1 VPGMHDR
8 PMTEITLATEEHT
21 ALLGQDIAMAMRPGD
36 VVTLS
41 GQLGTGKSTLARAL
55 IRALAG
61 DPELEVPSPSYA
73 LCLHYDLAFPVSH
86 FDFYRLANPSEA
98 AELGLDEALEAGAVI
113 IEWPE
118 RAAGFVPEGCL
129 RIEICED
136 PGGRTARVSGGGSG
150 TGSLAERLER
160 SRAIRRFLDDVWG
173 EGAERLFLQGDA
185 SSRRYETAHLAGE
198 TRIVMDAP
206 RRPDGPPIRDGK
218 PYSRIAHLAEDVV
231 PFIAIAETLRGRGLA
246 APEIHARNVAGGML
260 LTEHLGIERIIDGEG
275 RPIRERYL
283 ESARLLAQMHSHDW
297 PRSISVEAG
306 AGKRIMHEVP
316 RYDREA
322 LMIEASLL
330 ADWYAPRFLG
340 RKLTADERREFDDSW
355 IELIALTENS
365 MPTLVLRDF
374 HSPNLIWRPQEEFPR
389 RLGLIDFQDAV
400 IGPQAY
406 DLASI
411 GQDARVDVPQELETE
426 MKELYVSIRLGQ
438 GKFDR
443 QIFERDYAILAAH
456 RATKILGIFVR
467 LDERD
472 GKPAYLRHLPR
483 MQAYIK
489 RNLSHPVL
497 ARCSEWCVRNAGFG
511 DT

>member
-1 VPGMHDR
+1 
-8 PMTEITLATEEHT
+8 
-21 ALLGQDIAMAMRPGD
+21 
-36 VVTLS
+36 
-41 GQLGTGKSTLARAL
+41 
-55 IRALAG
+55 
-61 DPELEVPSPSYA
+61 
-73 LCLHYDLAFPVSH
+73 VSH

-98 AELGLDEALEAGAVI
+98 AELGLDETLETGAAIV
-113 IEWPE
+113 EWPE
-118 RAAGFVPEGCL
+118 RAPGFIPKDCL
-129 RIEICED
+129 RIEISED
-136 PGGRTARVSGGGSG
+136 QQSRTARVTGGGSG
-150 TGSLAERLER
+150 AGSLAERLDR
-160 SRAIRRFLDDVWG
+160 SRAIRRFLDEAWG
-173 EGAERLFLQGDA
+173 EGAERRFLQGDA
-185 SSRRYETAHLAGE
+185 SSRRYETAHLASE

-206 RRPDGPPIRDGK
+206 RRPDGPPIRGGK

-231 PFIAIAETLRGRGLA
+231 PFIAIAETLRGHGLA
-246 APEIHARNVAGGML
+246 APAIHARNVAGGML
-260 LTEHLGIERIIDGEG
+260 LTEHLGSERIVDGAG

-283 ESARLLAQMHSHDW
+283 ESARLLGQMHSHDW
-297 PRSISVEAG
+297 PRSISVESEPG
-306 AGKRIMHEVP
+306 ARIMHEVP
-316 RYDREA
+316 DYDSEA

-340 RKLTADERREFDDSW
+340 RKLAADERQEFDDTW
-355 IELIALTENS
+355 IELVETIRNS

-411 GQDARVDVPQELETE
+411 GQDARADVPQELEVE
-426 MKELYVSIRLGQ
+426 MKELYVSLRVAQ
-438 GKFDR
+438 GGFDR

-472 GKPAYLRHLPR
+472 GKSAYLRHLPR
-483 MQAYIK
+483 MQVYLK

-497 ARCSEWCVRNAGFG
+497 ARYRDWCVRNAGFRE
-511 DT
+511 